1 MKIAIFTPFFSA
13 GVELESGIGVHYRDL
28 AIGLK
33 QSGEDVVVFHFPYD
47 TTESKSW
54 DFEGIKVHSVG
65 IKTPAI
71 TKIRG
76 IGSLCN
82 LVKFFDFF
90 EAFQLLQ
97 NLGQFS
103 QSTTT
108 RNLSTSLR
116 HPAIEESHSG
126 FPRSKEDHPS
136 LQGSPQR

>member
-1 MKIAIFTPFFSA
+1 M
-13 GVELESGIGVHYRDL
+13 ESGIGVHYRDL

-65 IKTPAI
+65 IKTPVI

-76 IGSLCN
+76 IGTLCN

-90 EAFQLLQ
+90 EAFQLFVKSRTI
-97 NLGQFS
+97 FS
-103 QSTTT
+103 KYHNAKPFDIIVETLVK
-108 RNLSTSLR
+108 RGGLLLSVETPNATPL
-116 HPAIEESHSG
+116 
-126 FPRSKEDHPS
+126 
-136 LQGSPQR
+136 LQGSPQ